1 MEELV
6 ASPASRFWGE
16 LRPPSD
22 KSITHRAYLIGALA
36 ARGALIRKPLR
47 GQDCEDTLELVKALG
62 AIVEAG
68 DDSVR
73 IRPSKLSST
82 AAPLWCGNS
91 GTTLR
96 LAAGLI
102 AGQGLSAVLTG
113 DESLSKRPMRRIV
126 EPLREMGADIQG
138 DTPPVTIQASN
149 LHGIEYASPIA
160 SAQIKSCVLLAG
172 LGAEGDTSVS
182 EPSHSRDHTERM
194 LGSSGVSVRVEGLTV
209 TISPGRP
216 EHLEVDIPAD
226 PSSAAFFLVAAAM
239 LGGPLTA
246 KSVCVNPTRSGI
258 LDVLAEAGVSFTL
271 VRSEGTDSEPIA
283 DICVE
288 TKPEDLKPFNVGGDL
303 IPRLIDE
310 IPVLAVL
317 ATQCNGTSEFR
328 DARELRVKESD
339 RIEAIAS
346 GLRKMGANVEVW
358 EDGFSVAGPTKLH
371 GTTIEA
377 KGDHRIA
384 MSFAVAGLMAEGETR
399 ILGAETIRTSFPD
412 FEQELRRL
420 AN

>member
-1 MEELV
+1 MEELI
-6 ASPASRFWGE
+6 ARPASRFWGE
-16 LRPPSD
+16 FRPPSD

-36 ARGALIRKPLR
+36 SQGAFIRSPLR
-47 GQDCEDTLELVKALG
+47 GQDCEDTLELIRALG
-62 AIVEAG
+62 ANVEAR
-68 DDSVR
+68 DDCVR
-73 IRPSKLSST
+73 IRPAKLSST

-96 LAAGLI
+96 LAAGMI

-113 DESLSKRPMRRIV
+113 DDSLSRRPMRRIV
-126 EPLREMGADIQG
+126 EPLRAMGAEIEG
-138 DTPPVTIQASN
+138 ETPPVTIHSSR
-149 LHGIEYASPIA
+149 LHGIKYASPIS

-172 LGAEGDTSVS
+172 LGADQDTSVS
-182 EPSHSRDHTERM
+182 EPSQSRDHTERM
-194 LGSSGVSVRVEGLTV
+194 LTASGVSVRVEGLTV

-216 EHLEVDIPAD
+216 EFLEVDVPAD

-246 KSVCVNPTRSGI
+246 KSVCINPTRSGF
-258 LDVLAEAGVSFTL
+258 LDVLAEAGANFTL

-283 DICVE
+283 DICIE
-288 TKPEDLKPFNVGGDL
+288 TRPEDLKPFKVGGAL

-310 IPVLAVL
+310 VPVLAVL

-346 GLRKMGANVEVW
+346 GLRMMGAEVEVW
-358 EDGFSVAGPTKLH
+358 EDGFSVAGPTRLQ
-371 GTTIEA
+371 GATIES

-384 MSFAVAGLMAEGETR
+384 MSFAVAGLKAEGETR

-412 FEQELRRL
+412 FEEELRRL